1 MRNRKLAALLRD
13 LGSGPQK
20 LPFRDPLEAFA
31 HLEPA
36 ERASVRKARA
46 VLDNAWLETRP
57 ELALHN
63 AVQKLDPQSRL
74 AIYPCAT
81 TGGPHWMVHTIT
93 SAQPTDEPVRGQEL
107 LPSMRLYEL
116 GRRDAF
122 SDLPVSLGP
131 LLAQPPVATV
141 SPLDFVDGILLPND
155 AFHQLRMVLYSG
167 SLARLF
173 VGMYRRPRDA
183 RYGLPHHARLLAL
196 RPALQ
201 DWSRTATAIGVA
213 PLGDGALATVLENL
227 ERPALL
233 VRGQNVVFA
242 NRPGMRCLAA
252 VRAWAAN
259 RERAPRPGV
268 VTPIAP
274 GGFQLDLVIAHT
286 PTSKH
291 LPPSLRPIVELLAQ
305 GLSDKEIAT
314 SLNMPLTTVRTYVSR
329 ALRKLGV
336 HDRREIIRFMADK
349 NGTA

>member
-13 LGSGPQK
+13 IGSGPRN
-20 LPFRDPLEAFA
+20 LPFHNPLEALA
-31 HLEPA
+31 NLEPA
-36 ERASVRKARA
+36 ERASVRQAHA
-46 VLDNAWLETRP
+46 VLDNAWLEKRP
-57 ELALHN
+57 ELALHD

-93 SAQPTDEPVRGQEL
+93 SGRPTDEPFRAQEL

-116 GRRDAF
+116 DRRDAF

-141 SPLDFVDGILLPND
+141 PPLDFVDGILLPND
-155 AFHQLRMVLYSG
+155 ALHQLRMVLYRG
-167 SLARLF
+167 SLARLY

-183 RYGLPHHARLLAL
+183 RYGLAHHARLLAL
-196 RPALQ
+196 RPALR
-201 DWSRTATAIGVA
+201 DWSLTATAIGVA

-233 VRGQNVVFA
+233 VRGQKVVFA
-242 NRPGMRCLAA
+242 NRPGMRCLAT

-274 GGFQLDLVIAHT
+274 GGWQLELVIVHT
-286 PTSKH
+286 PTSRH
-291 LPPSLRPIVELLAQ
+291 LPPSLRPIFALVAQ

-314 SLNMPLTTVRTYVSR
+314 SLNMPLTTVRTYVTR
-329 ALRKLGV
+329 AFRKLGV
-336 HDRREIIRFMADK
+336 HDRREIIRSMAEK